1 MGEDGRMTCLHDME
15 GRDRMMSQTN
25 ANILM
30 VDDEE
35 EIRHVVK
42 VLLESEGFTVT
53 EAASGEEALAL
64 FTPDTDLVILDV
76 KMPGISGYRVCLR
89 LRERWNVPILFL
101 TAKTQESD
109 LTMGY
114 SSGGDDYLAKPFSYP
129 ELMARVKALLR
140 RYQVYKGKIDSGVD
154 QYTEWRGLRLNC
166 ERNEVWM
173 AGRQLNLTEKE
184 YRLLRLM
191 LLHHGKIFS
200 AQNLYESV
208 WEEPYFAPSSNTV
221 MVHIRKLREKVE
233 ADPQNP
239 ELIKTVWGKGYRI
252 E

>member
-1 MGEDGRMTCLHDME
+1 MAP
-15 GRDRMMSQTN
+15 DRQTS
-25 ANILM
+25 ILV

-35 EIRHVVK
+35 EIRHVLR
-42 VLLESEGFTVT
+42 VLLESEGFLVT
-53 EAASGEEALAL
+53 EAASGEEALAK
-64 FTPDTDLVILDV
+64 FVPDTDLVILDV
-76 KMPGISGYRVCLR
+76 MMPGISGYQVCLR

-101 TAKTQESD
+101 TAKTQDSD

-129 ELMARVKALLR
+129 ELMARVKGLLR
-140 RYQVYKGKIDSGVD
+140 RYHVYKGKAEDEAEG
-154 QYTEWRGLRLNC
+154 YAEWRGLRLNC
-166 ERNEVWM
+166 ERNEAWR

-184 YRLLRLM
+184 YRLLRLL

-233 ADPQNP
+233 EDPQNP

-252 E
+252 D

>member
-1 MGEDGRMTCLHDME
+1 MAP
-15 GRDRMMSQTN
+15 DRQTS
-25 ANILM
+25 ILV
-30 VDDEE
+30 VDDAE
-35 EIRHVVK
+35 EIRHVLR
-42 VLLESEGFTVT
+42 VLLESEGVLVT
-53 EAASGEEALAL
+53 EAASGEEALAK
-64 FTPDTDLVILDV
+64 FVPDTDLVILDV
-76 KMPGISGYRVCLR
+76 MMPGISGYQVCLR

-101 TAKTQESD
+101 TAKTQDSD

-114 SSGGDDYLAKPFSYP
+114 SSRGDDYLAKPFSYP
-129 ELMARVKALLR
+129 ELMARVKGLLR
-140 RYQVYKGKIDSGVD
+140 RYQVYKGKLDSGVD
-154 QYTEWRGLRLNC
+154 QYAEWRGLRLNC
-166 ERNEVWM
+166 ERNEAWM

-184 YRLLRLM
+184 YRLLRLL

-233 ADPQNP
+233 EDPQNP

-252 E
+252 D

>member
-1 MGEDGRMTCLHDME
+1 
-15 GRDRMMSQTN
+15 MMPQTT
-25 ANILM
+25 AHILV

-53 EAASGEEALAL
+53 EAASGEEALAR
-64 FTPDTDLVILDV
+64 FTADTDLVILDV